1 MGETHPRPSVMP
13 VTTNG
18 SPGKESDLARPAGPA
33 RPEAGPN
40 AGGTGDEEETEVLLR
55 DVIAREPLAPEIVR
69 LIDADLDANNLEI
82 PRAPHLT
89 SRILDYLS
97 DPNLSTNEVCRFIR
111 TDPQL
116 STKVLEMANSARF
129 ASAEPIFNLKL
140 AIIRLGLRRV
150 GEVAYELSTDIKA
163 FHGRKRGH
171 ILTRLWKFSLATGF
185 TCEELSRHV
194 PGASVAGE
202 SAFLTGL
209 LHAVAAPAIL
219 NAIGK
224 LERQKKTRHLKDEEV
239 QALLSL
245 LSTLLSARVA
255 KRWKVPVEVQE
266 AIRLQDRP
274 TRFRKEKPA
283 ALMLVCSKLI
293 VRGFGLGVHAEEMD
307 FRRNRDLR
315 LLRVNDQRKVED
327 VAAKVRCKLGEIWKT

>member
-1 MGETHPRPSVMP
+1 MGETQPRPSLLP
-13 VTTNG
+13 VATNG
-18 SPGKESDLARPAGPA
+18 SPGDEPGLARPAGPG
-33 RPEAGPN
+33 GPSAAPG
-40 AGGTGDEEETEVLLR
+40 AGGGEGDEESEVLLR
-55 DVIAREPLAPEIVR
+55 DVIAREPLAHEIVR
-69 LIDADLDANNLEI
+69 LIDADLDANDLEV

-97 DPNLSTNEVCRFIR
+97 DPNLSTNEVSRFIR

-116 STKVLEMANSARF
+116 STKLIEMANSARF

-171 ILTRLWKFSLATGF
+171 ILARLWKFSLATGF

-194 PGASVAGE
+194 PGVSVAGE

-219 NAIGK
+219 SAIGK
-224 LERQKKTRHLKDEEV
+224 LERQKKTRRLNDEEV
-239 QALLSL
+239 QALLTL

-293 VRGFGLGVHAEEMD
+293 VRGFGLGVRAEEVD
-307 FRRNRDLR
+307 VRRNRDVR
-315 LLRVNDQRKVED
+315 LLRVNDERKLQE
-327 VAAKVRCKLGEIWKT
+327 VATKVRCKLGEIWKT